1 MTSNTNKK
9 RREKINILVTSEERK
24 IISDKAREYGYGD
37 CLAEYVRDACIYEKL
52 YVEDLSGKQDV
63 CKIVSEFILIV
74 KDILKKQTDM
84 SKNITLSKENIEIL
98 RQDNE
103 KIIDAIERLSK
114 ELITKLSSNSVPKF
128 QKRLRLVEKNKITK
142 KFLEYVSNKKFV
154 IVLPSTLGIKNS
166 KEGFLLVSL
175 DNSETL
181 DIKTLEETSA
191 ITIINLQREKALREK
206 CYLFFS
212 SNNNE
217 LNIYLA
223 DYFKDKEEGI
233 NKYKEKVNRNNKL
246 KLYSC
251 NTKDELQLKEG

>member
-166 KEGFLLVSL
+166 KKGFLLVSL

>member
-1 MTSNTNKK
+1 MKNNTNKK
-9 RREKINILVTSEERK
+9 RREKINILVTPEERK
-24 IISDKAREYGYGD
+24 IISDKTREYGYGD

-52 YVEDLSGKQDV
+52 YVEDLSGKQDI
-63 CKIVSEFILIV
+63 CKIVSEFIFIV

-84 SKNITLSKENIEIL
+84 SKNITLSKENIEML
-98 RQDNE
+98 RQDNV
-103 KIIDAIERLSK
+103 KIVNAIEKLSK

-181 DIKTLEETSA
+181 DIKTLDETSA
-191 ITIINLQREKALREK
+191 ITIINIQREKALREK

-212 SNNNE
+212 SDNNE

-223 DYFKDKEEGI
+223 EYFNNKEESI
-233 NKYKEKVNRNNKL
+233 NRYNEKEKQNKNI
-246 KLYSC
+246 KLFSC
-251 NTKDELQLKEG
+251 NTKDELQVKEG

>member
-142 KFLEYVSNKKFV
+142 NFLEYVSNKKFV

>member
-1 MTSNTNKK
+1 MKNNTNKK
-9 RREKINILVTSEERK
+9 RREKINILVTPEERK

-52 YVEDLSGKQDV
+52 YVEDLSGKQDI
-63 CKIVSEFILIV
+63 CKIVSEFIFIV

-84 SKNITLSKENIEIL
+84 SKNITLSKENIEML
-98 RQDNE
+98 RQDNV
-103 KIIDAIERLSK
+103 KIVNAIEKLSK

-181 DIKTLEETSA
+181 DIKTLDETSA
-191 ITIINLQREKALREK
+191 ITIINIQREKALREK

-212 SNNNE
+212 SDNNE

-223 DYFKDKEEGI
+223 EYFNNKEESI
-233 NKYKEKVNRNNKL
+233 NRYNEKEKQNKNI
-246 KLYSC
+246 KLFSC
-251 NTKDELQLKEG
+251 NTKDELQVKEG

>member
-1 MTSNTNKK
+1 MKNNTNKK
-9 RREKINILVTSEERK
+9 RREKINILVTPEERK

-52 YVEDLSGKQDV
+52 YVEDLSGKQDI
-63 CKIVSEFILIV
+63 CKIVSEFIFIV

-84 SKNITLSKENIEIL
+84 SKNITLSKENIEML
-98 RQDNE
+98 RQDNV

-223 DYFKDKEEGI
+223 DYFKDKGESI
-233 NKYKEKVNRNNKL
+233 NKYKEKVNQNNKL
-246 KLYSC
+246 KLFNC

>member
-1 MTSNTNKK
+1 M
-9 RREKINILVTSEERK
+9 
-24 IISDKAREYGYGD
+24 
-37 CLAEYVRDACIYEKL
+37 
-52 YVEDLSGKQDV
+52 
-63 CKIVSEFILIV
+63 
-74 KDILKKQTDM
+74 
-84 SKNITLSKENIEIL
+84 
-98 RQDNE
+98 
-103 KIIDAIERLSK
+103 
-114 ELITKLSSNSVPKF
+114 
-128 QKRLRLVEKNKITK
+128 
-142 KFLEYVSNKKFV
+142 EYVSNKKFV

>member
-1 MTSNTNKK
+1 MTNNTNKK
-9 RREKINILVTSEERK
+9 RREKINILVTPEERK

-98 RQDNE
+98 RQDNV

-223 DYFKDKEEGI
+223 DYFKDKEESI
-233 NKYKEKVNRNNKL
+233 NKYKEKVNQNNKL

-251 NTKDELQLKEG
+251 NTKDELQVKEG

>member
-1 MTSNTNKK
+1 MTNNTNKK
-9 RREKINILVTSEERK
+9 RREKINILVTPEERK

-84 SKNITLSKENIEIL
+84 SKNITLSKENIETL
-98 RQDNE
+98 RQDNV

-166 KEGFLLVSL
+166 KEGFLLVGL

-223 DYFKDKEEGI
+223 DYFKDKEESI
-233 NKYKEKVNRNNKL
+233 NKYKEKVNQNSKL

>member
-1 MTSNTNKK
+1 MTNTTNKK
-9 RREKINILVTSEERK
+9 RREKINILVTPEERK

-98 RQDNE
+98 RQDNV

-223 DYFKDKEEGI
+223 DYFKDKEESI
-233 NKYKEKVNRNNKL
+233 NKYKEKVNQNNKL

-251 NTKDELQLKEG
+251 NTKDELQVKEG

>member
-1 MTSNTNKK
+1 MTTNTNIK
-9 RREKINILVTSEERK
+9 RREKINILVTPEERK

-74 KDILKKQTDM
+74 KEILKKQTDI

-98 RQDNE
+98 RQDNI
-103 KIIDAIERLSK
+103 KIIDAIEKLSK

-128 QKRLRLVEKNKITK
+128 QKRLRLVEKNKVTK
-142 KFLEYVSNKKFV
+142 KFLNYVSDKKFV
-154 IVLPSTLGIKNS
+154 IVLPSTLGIK
-166 KEGFLLVSL
+166 KTKDGFLLVSL
-175 DNSETL
+175 DNRESLNIE
-181 DIKTLEETSA
+181 TLEENNAT
-191 ITIINLQREKALREK
+191 TIINLQREKALREK

-212 SNNNE
+212 SDNGE

-223 DYFKDKEEGI
+223 DYFKDKDESIDRYNER
-233 NKYKEKVNRNNKL
+233 VNANDNV
-246 KLYSC
+246 KLYEC
-251 NTKDELQLKEG
+251 NTKDELQMKEG

>member
-1 MTSNTNKK
+1 MTNNTNKK
-9 RREKINILVTSEERK
+9 RREKINILVTPEERK

-98 RQDNE
+98 RQDNV

-223 DYFKDKEEGI
+223 DYFKEKEESI
-233 NKYKEKVNRNNKL
+233 NKYKEKVNQNNKL